1 MQSVQPMTKKKQDY
15 VSLCF
20 DIDGCLTMLVP
31 SCKKMPSFYKDAL
44 LEKIKTIVF
53 PQLAASKILN
63 TQITLRLF
71 TNRKDAP
78 SDRLNARDNKTPL
91 AHLILAEMR
100 DIVSSWLGDGSTLIF
115 DDRLHITQVDDPEA
129 HYYPRTLQ
137 KYASVALNHIPKPFD
152 HKCDLAATIL
162 ADLAHQDYQHR
173 VYFFDDRLHTQ
184 ANEKGLDTL
193 KQFFLDNPQSIPSNC
208 QIHLFPCDLFIDY
221 VQHLNKLYDYYEDM
235 HKKGTFEGS
244 LYAKDIAAILSTQQ
258 FSRQNPEAA
267 DTENHNTKLKA
278 ILSLAYGVNLNTP
291 DGFADYMQQ
300 QQVFADKTNDP
311 KKNDVEDIITVQGSG
326 NYPVF
331 SNLRELWHYV
341 LVPMTQAYQNYLLEP
356 TSGTN
361 PFLSNDGQL
370 PIDHT
375 LVDVQTAGD
384 VAIEDNL
391 ESSDYLIG
399 VQSMFAC
406 DDLGIDDFDAF
417 IHAEEI
423 HENQAK
429 RMRRTSEE
437 EDHTDH
443 DRMTPS
449 PDTSTPYDDVSRI
462 GDGPSA
468 SEQPCSSS
476 SSSASSSD
484 HGTSTT
490 RF

>member
-1 MQSVQPMTKKKQDY
+1 MY
-15 VSLCF
+15 
-20 DIDGCLTMLVP
+20 
-31 SCKKMPSFYKDAL
+31 
-44 LEKIKTIVF
+44 
-53 PQLAASKILN
+53 
-63 TQITLRLF
+63 
-71 TNRKDAP
+71 
-78 SDRLNARDNKTPL
+78 
-91 AHLILAEMR
+91 
-100 DIVSSWLGDGSTLIF
+100 
-115 DDRLHITQVDDPEA
+115 
-129 HYYPRTLQ
+129 
-137 KYASVALNHIPKPFD
+137 
-152 HKCDLAATIL
+152 
-162 ADLAHQDYQHR
+162 
-173 VYFFDDRLHTQ
+173 
-184 ANEKGLDTL
+184 
-193 KQFFLDNPQSIPSNC
+193 
-208 QIHLFPCDLFIDY
+208 
-221 VQHLNKLYDYYEDM
+221 
-235 HKKGTFEGS
+235 KKGTFEGS
-244 LYAKDIAAILSTQQ
+244 LYAKDITSLLSTQQ

-370 PIDHT
+370 PIDHA